1 MEPIYLAI
9 IAFCSSLF
17 TACAGLGGGI
27 LLLAMML
34 QIFPPSVVIPLHGI
48 TQFFSNASR
57 ALILRGFIVRE
68 YVVPFT
74 IGSLLGVV
82 TFIPLIALVDQ
93 VIGSLIL
100 GFFILVATWRPSY
113 LRLRSVHAPISG
125 AITGGLGLILGAIG
139 PLAMSAH
146 PKENWVKEQIVANHA
161 AVMACQHGLKVVA
174 FTAIGVNL
182 IEYSHELIGL
192 VLGAATGT
200 FVGTKIL
207 KRISD
212 NRFRMLL
219 NVVLTILAVRMIY
232 ENLQTLALGQ

>member
-57 ALILRGFIVRE
+57 ALILRSFIVRE

-82 TFIPLIALVDQ
+82 IFIPLITLVDQ
-93 VIGSLIL
+93 VTGSLIL
-100 GFFILVATWRPSY
+100 GFFILMATWRPSY
-113 LRLRSVHAPISG
+113 LKLRSVNATVSG

-161 AVMACQHGLKVVA
+161 AVMACQHGLKVIA
-174 FTAIGVNL
+174 FTTIGVNL
-182 IEYSHELIGL
+182 IEYSYELIGL

-212 NRFRMLL
+212 DRFRVLL
-219 NVVLTILAVRMIY
+219 NVVLTILAARMIY
-232 ENLQTLALGQ
+232 ENLLTLASR

>member
-34 QIFPPSVVIPLHGI
+34 QIFPPNVVIPLHGI

-57 ALILRGFIVRE
+57 ALLLRGFIVKD
-68 YVVPFT
+68 YVIPFT
-74 IGSLLGVV
+74 IGSFLGVV
-82 TFIPLIALVDQ
+82 IFIPLITIVDQ

-100 GFFILVATWRPSY
+100 GIFILVATWRPSY
-113 LRLRSVHAPISG
+113 LKLRSVHATISG
-125 AITGGLGLILGAIG
+125 GITGGLGLILGAIG

-146 PKENWVKEQIVANHA
+146 PKEAWSKEQIVSNHA
-161 AVMACQHGLKVVA
+161 TVMACQHGLKVVA
-174 FTAIGVNL
+174 FSVIGINL
-182 IEYSHELIGL
+182 IEYSYELIGL
-192 VLGAATGT
+192 VLGAAAGT
-200 FVGTKIL
+200 FVGTKLL
-207 KRISD
+207 KHISD

-219 NVVLTILAVRMIY
+219 NIVLTILAIRMIY
-232 ENLQTLALGQ
+232 ENLATLALG

>member
-9 IAFCSSLF
+9 IAFFSSLF

-27 LLLAMML
+27 FLLAMML

-57 ALILRGFIVRE
+57 ALILRSFIVRE

-82 TFIPLIALVDQ
+82 IFIPLITLVDQ
-93 VIGSLIL
+93 VAGSLIL

-113 LRLRSVHAPISG
+113 LKLRSVHATISG

-161 AVMACQHGLKVVA
+161 AVMACQHGMKVVA

-182 IEYSHELIGL
+182 IEYGHELIGL

-212 NRFRMLL
+212 DRFRMLL
-219 NVVLTILAVRMIY
+219 NVVLTILALRMIY

>member
-1 MEPIYLAI
+1 MEPVYLAI
-9 IAFCSSLF
+9 LAFCSSLF

-57 ALILRGFIVRE
+57 ALILRSFIVKE

-74 IGSLLGVV
+74 IGSLLGVMI
-82 TFIPLIALVDQ
+82 FIPLITLVDQ

-100 GFFILVATWRPSY
+100 GVFILVATWKPSY
-113 LRLRSVHAPISG
+113 LKLRSVHATISG

-146 PKENWVKEQIVANHA
+146 PKEDWIKEQIVANHA
-161 AVMACQHGLKVVA
+161 AVMAYQHGLKVVA
-174 FTAIGVNL
+174 FATIGINL
-182 IEYSHELIGL
+182 LEYSRELIGL
-192 VLGAATGT
+192 ILGAAAGT
-200 FVGTKIL
+200 FVGLIRTRKM
-207 KRISD
+207 SCGH
-212 NRFRMLL
+212 FWSG
-219 NVVLTILAVRMIY
+219 VGY
-232 ENLQTLALGQ
+232 

>member
-1 MEPIYLAI
+1 MEPVYLAI

-57 ALILRGFIVRE
+57 ALILRSFIVKE

-74 IGSLLGVV
+74 IGSLLGVII
-82 TFIPLIALVDQ
+82 FIPLITLVDQ

-100 GFFILVATWRPSY
+100 GVFILLATWKPSY
-113 LRLRSVHAPISG
+113 LKLRSVHATISG

-146 PKENWVKEQIVANHA
+146 PKEDWIKEQIVANHA
-161 AVMACQHGLKVVA
+161 AVMAYQHGLKVVA
-174 FTAIGVNL
+174 FAAIGINL
-182 IEYSHELIGL
+182 LEYSRELIGL
-192 VLGAATGT
+192 ILGAAAGT
-200 FVGTKIL
+200 FVGTRLL

-212 NRFRMLL
+212 DRFRVIL

-232 ENLQTLALGQ
+232 ENVLTLALD